1 MRKLLLHTALIAAAS
16 SAIAAD
22 YQIKTVELRP
32 IESYATR
39 VALDGITVAADP
51 YDTDEKSF
59 TAFDVRDL
67 NSRGY
72 HPVHVILKNDT
83 AGYLSLST
91 RTIVLETAAGQTLY
105 TTPAT
110 IVVED
115 VVKAGFLSK
124 LPKMGSIDPATSTR
138 TGSPLLDFTGKEL
151 TNRNIEPGALI
162 HGFLFFFTQ
171 GSKERLLAS
180 AKLLIPSILEEG
192 SRKKIG
198 PFVILLTPGK

>member
-1 MRKLLLHTALIAAAS
+1 MRRSLLQLLIMAAAVPL
-16 SAIAAD
+16 AALD
-22 YQIKTVELRP
+22 YQIKTVAVRP
-32 IESYATR
+32 IESYPAR
-39 VALDGITVAADP
+39 LSIDGIVVAADP

-72 HPVHVILKNDT
+72 HPVHVILHNGT
-83 AGYLSLST
+83 ANYLSLST
-91 RTIVLETAAGQTLY
+91 RNIVLETSAGQTLY

-124 LPKMGSIDPATSTR
+124 LPKMGSQDPATSTR

-171 GSKERLLAS
+171 ASKERLLAG
-180 AKLLIPSILEEG
+180 AKLRIPAILEEG
-192 SRKKIG
+192 TRKQVG
-198 PFVILLTPGK
+198 PFVIPMSGSE